1 MKLAFLL
8 YDEFT
13 LLDLAGPIE
22 VFRHW
27 PGAESHYVALS
38 HAPVRSDSR
47 VTITP
52 TATTESLLDPDVIVV
67 PGTDRPDVFGAD
79 DPLAHWL
86 RDTAPFARWVTS
98 VCTGAFLLAH
108 AGLLQGKR
116 ATTHWAYRAEL
127 ARLGVEVVSD
137 RVVCDGDV
145 ATAAGVSAGIDM
157 ALTLLGREAGDAV
170 AQMTQLGIEYDPQ
183 PPHDC
188 GSPEKAGD
196 VLTRATRSFISTL

>member
-38 HAPVRSDSR
+38 HAPVRSDSS

-52 TATTESLLDPDVIVV
+52 SATTESLLDPDVIVV
-67 PGTDRPDVFGAD
+67 PGTDRPDGFRAD

-86 RDTAPFARWVTS
+86 RETAPFARWVTS

-116 ATTHWAYRAEL
+116 ATTHWAHRAEL
-127 ARLGVEVVSD
+127 ARLGVDVVSE
-137 RVVCDGDV
+137 RVVFDGDV

-183 PPHDC
+183 PPYDC

-196 VLTRATRSFISTL
+196 VLTRATRSFISAL